1 MFIFTVVG
9 SLLFQPLVSSG
20 GALKTQLLRH
30 DVKSEAMMILKASV
44 LVIGLVGAVLSGEI
58 M

>member
-20 GALKTQLLRH
+20 GALETQLLRH
-30 DVKSEAMMILKASV
+30 DAKSEAKMILKASV

-58 M
+58 T